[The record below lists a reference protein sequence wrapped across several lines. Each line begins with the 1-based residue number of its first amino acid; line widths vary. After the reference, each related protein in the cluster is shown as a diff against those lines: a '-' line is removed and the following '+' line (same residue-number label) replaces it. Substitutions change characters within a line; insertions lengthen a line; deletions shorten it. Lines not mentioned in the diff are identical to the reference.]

1 MNILKRLC
9 LLSLLCLCAAAPSHA
24 QDLSK
29 FFKNTAGAFV
39 LYDLK
44 NNRYLRHNPARCKQR
59 LTPHSTFKIP
69 NSLIGLETGVIADAD
84 FVIPWDRKKY
94 PPETALS
101 EEWNRDHSL
110 RSAIK
115 YSVVWYY
122 RELAKRVGEAR
133 MKKMVR
139 ALRYGNQDIS
149 GGIDRF
155 WLNSSLTISADEEVE
170 FLKRFYAEKLPVSQR
185 SAKIVKDI
193 LVLEKTPEYTLSG
206 KTGGGPRGE
215 GKYLGWF
222 VGYLETKGNVYF
234 FATNVDGDSF
244 AAIREPRIKVTRQ
257 ILTELG
263 YLPN

>member
-1 MNILKRLC
+1 MDWLDDDGSTSHSRVSKYDQLMNILKRLC
-9 LLSLLCLCAAAPSHA
+9 PLSLLCLCAAAPGHA

-29 FFKNTAGAFV
+29 FFRNTAGAFV

-84 FVIPWDRKKY
+84 FVIPWDRQKY

-101 EEWNRDHSL
+101 EEWNRDHNL

-133 MKKMVR
+133 MKKMVQ

-170 FLKRFYAEKLPVSQR
+170 FLKRFYCDQAKLAAPIASNPMSR
-185 SAKIVKDI
+185 EALGLIARI
-193 LVLEKTPEYTLSG
+193 TLFL
-206 KTGGGPRGE
+206 PQFA
-215 GKYLGWF
+215 F
-222 VGYLETKGNVYF
+222 VE
-234 FATNVDGDSF
+234 
-244 AAIREPRIKVTRQ
+244 E
-257 ILTELG
+257 
-263 YLPN
+263 